1 MFVTLLRVIKY
12 GFYNFWR
19 NGLLSFYTILVMMI
33 AFFVF
38 EGLVIFNFVSNKTI
52 EMIQEKIDI
61 SVYFK
66 SNTPEDEI
74 LNLKKTIEGLEEVKS
89 VDYISKEEALK
100 IFKERHQEDEII
112 RQTLE
117 ELDVNPLLAS
127 LNIKAKDPKE
137 YKNIAAYLENPSL
150 KNIIEKVT
158 YSQNQLVFERL
169 VAITDT
175 LKKGGFVVTLF
186 LAFAASLAVFNTI
199 RLMIY
204 SNSEQI
210 GIMRLV
216 GASNNFIRGPY
227 VIEGFLYGVLAG
239 ILSYILWLPTIKAI
253 SPYVYNLVQVNLV
266 DYLANNFLKLFI
278 YQIIFGV
285 VLGVFS
291 SLIAVRKYLRI

>member
-100 IFKERHQEDEII
+100 MFKERHQEDEII